1 MSKTYNQV
9 GTLSTIKTQLYNNDI
24 KDLHSINDLISFH
37 QNFSV
42 NRQRIISNSSIE
54 IKQEQE
60 KLKEEVVLLEDF
72 IDTCRSEYTMDLLAE
87 LELLKQQQESLRSS
101 QQNFFGKVLNYLE
114 GHSIKSKIRDIER
127 NFDSKIVNS
136 LRRYTDPFEQKKQ
149 RLSYIEHDFEKAV
162 QENIYARL
170 RELDRRKAIVD
181 DLMPTIYGAIGE
193 LKVSKELESLPD
205 SYILIND
212 FSCSFYPVIYN
223 RQEND
228 HIQSV
233 QVDHILVAPSGVFL
247 IETKNWSEQSMNSL
261 SLRSPVEQIRRTS
274 FALYVT
280 LNGDRNNFLSRHHW
294 GERKIPI
301 KNLIVMINQ
310 KPREEFQY
318 VKVLTLKELV
328 SYVEYFKP
336 IFSREET
343 QMIADYLLRICSKK
357 N

>member
-1 MSKTYNQV
+1 MSKVYNQV
-9 GTLSTIKTQLYNNDI
+9 GTLTTIKTQLYNHDI

-37 QNFSV
+37 QSFPV
-42 NRQRIISNSSIE
+42 TRQSILSNSSLE

-60 KLKEEVVLLEDF
+60 RLKEEVLLLEDF
-72 IDTCRSEYTMDLLAE
+72 IETCRSEYTIDLLAE
-87 LELLKQQQESLRSS
+87 LEILKQQQETLRSS

-114 GHSIKSKIRDIER
+114 GHSIQSKIKDIER
-127 NFDSKIVNS
+127 KFDSKIINS
-136 LRRYTDPFEQKKQ
+136 LRRYTDPFDQKKQ
-149 RLSYIEHDFEKAV
+149 RLSYIEHNLEKAV
-162 QENIYARL
+162 QENISARL
-170 RELDRRKAIVD
+170 RELDRRKAIID

-193 LKVSKELESLPD
+193 LKVSRELERLPD
-205 SYILIND
+205 SYILVND
-212 FSCSFYPVIYN
+212 FSCSFHPAIYN

-247 IETKNWSEQSMNSL
+247 IETKNWSEQSMKNL
-261 SLRSPVEQIRRTS
+261 SLRSPVEQIRRAS
-274 FALYVT
+274 FALYIT
-280 LNGDRNNFLSRHHW
+280 LNGDQANVLSRHHW

-310 KPREEFQY
+310 KPKEEFQY
-318 VKVLTLKELV
+318 VKILTLNELV

-343 QMIADYLLRICSKK
+343 QMVADFLLRICSRK